1 MVGSERSL
9 MVQSIRA
16 LTAGLIDY
24 AGLFPPSKV
33 SMREAVRSFAKYRE
47 SGESWMLARLV
58 VPASRLDEF
67 ESEAAGFLPTKA
79 SAEPWRISGLLP
91 PAGDATLDD
100 AVERVIA
107 FNERHAAAGAGL
119 AVVDS
124 AELKGTDTGAIEA
137 SVNAAPPEVRVFV
150 ELPHEEDPRGLI
162 AAVKGAEANAKIR
175 CGGVT
180 ADLIPS
186 VPDVARFVH
195 ACASS
200 RTPFKATA
208 GLHHPLRAEQDL
220 TYEKEPPRGVMH
232 GFLNVLLAAAV
243 AMHDDGV
250 RAADLEPI
258 LEATDAGSFGFG
270 ETGVVALGHELSS
283 ERLAACREQLFISIG
298 SCSFDEPRE
307 DLRSLGLL

>member
-1 MVGSERSL
+1 M
-9 MVQSIRA
+9 QSIRA

-33 SMREAVRSFAKYRE
+33 SMREAVRNFATYRE
-47 SGESWMLARLV
+47 SDGAWMLARLV

-67 ESEAAGFLPTKA
+67 ESEAAGSLPTEA
-79 SAEPWRISGLLP
+79 GAEPWRVSALLP
-91 PAGDATLDD
+91 PAGDEKLDG

-107 FNERHAAAGAGL
+107 FNKAHAEAGAGL

-124 AELKGTDTGAIEA
+124 AELKGDEAGLASGAIGA
-137 SVNAAPPEVRVFV
+137 SVDAVPPEVRVFV

-186 VPDVARFVH
+186 VPDAARFIH

-220 TYEKEPPRGVMH
+220 TYEQDPPRGVMH

-243 AMHDDGV
+243 AMHDDKV
-250 RAADLEPI
+250 SAADLEPM